1 MKKEDPN
8 EALKVINLSLELDP
22 TSFEAI
28 ATRAH
33 VYVALNQYTEAA
45 EQFRV
50 IPKDTF
56 EGEQYVM
63 LQMGKGMAFAGSN
76 SEEEGL
82 EIFE

>member
-1 MKKEDPN
+1 LTLKAQILIKKEDPN

-33 VYVALNQYTEAA
+33 VALNQYTEAV

-63 LQMGKGMAFAGSN
+63 LQMGREWLCWMQF
-76 SEEEGL
+76 
-82 EIFE
+82 